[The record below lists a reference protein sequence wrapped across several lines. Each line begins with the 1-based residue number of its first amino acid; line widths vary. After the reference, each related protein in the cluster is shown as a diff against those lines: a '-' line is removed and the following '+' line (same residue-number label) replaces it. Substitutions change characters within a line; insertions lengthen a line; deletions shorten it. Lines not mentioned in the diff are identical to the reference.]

1 MPQRKPPKRLFKNP
15 DHISSYHTPSRSPM
29 KRMDRMAREHED
41 VLQNIEFAIM
51 KCFEE
56 DGTIDDRAIDEALR
70 ASIGHYEPADPRA
83 AEIVAALRA
92 IRAMRDDVEEPVW
105 RGALTVVHDSVKRHS
120 ELRRGEREYLRFVAE
135 FVE

>member
-15 DHISSYHTPSRSPM
+15 DHISSYHLPSRSPM

-41 VLQNIEFAIM
+41 VLQNIEFVLM
-51 KCFEE
+51 RCFEE

-70 ASIGHYEPADPRA
+70 ASLGNYEPADPRA
-83 AEIVAALRA
+83 QGIIAALRS
-92 IRAMRDDVEEPVW
+92 IRELREDVEEHVW
-105 RGALTVVHDSVKRHS
+105 RAALTVVHDSVKRHS
-120 ELRRGEREYLRFVAE
+120 ELRRGEREYLRFIAE